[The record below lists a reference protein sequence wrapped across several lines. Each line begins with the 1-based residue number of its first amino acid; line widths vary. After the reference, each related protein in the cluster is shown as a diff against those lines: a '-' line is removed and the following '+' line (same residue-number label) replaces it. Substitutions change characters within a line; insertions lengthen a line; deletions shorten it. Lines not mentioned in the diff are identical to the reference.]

1 MNESINDQVGGRG
14 SVPEA
19 IATALRQPSFLR
31 VMLVLAATVVVLVG
45 VRFGAPILNPIFF
58 AVVLSL
64 LFSPLYSWL
73 KRRGLP
79 SPLALVIM
87 LVVIAAI
94 FLGLIFIL
102 GVSISRF
109 SERVGFYTSQL
120 NSQVVDLEA
129 LLERLGLSNVDLRD
143 VIKPSALTGA
153 VGAILSGIAGF
164 LSDLFLILMIMLF
177 LLGEGP
183 AMMDRLRAGASGDNP
198 QVERLTTIRSSV
210 VRQFGLR
217 AIVNLV
223 TGVGVTI
230 LLFSLGVDFPLLWGI
245 LTFFLSF
252 VPYIGL
258 VLAVTPA
265 VVLALAE
272 FGVSRAVM
280 VIVGVIV
287 INILAEN
294 VLSPMLMGRGL
305 NISPTIV
312 FLSFVFWAWLLGG
325 PGAFLAL
332 PITLFVAVMFDTF
345 PETRWLA
352 SIIGVSDA
360 GAADDAAPGASTQ
373 NEQAEHQSGR
383 ARLHR
388 GRGCSG

>member
-1 MNESINDQVGGRG
+1 MNESLNDQVRGRG

-45 VRFGAPILNPIFF
+45 IRLGAPILNPIFF

-64 LFSPLYSWL
+64 LFGPLYSWL
-73 KRRGLP
+73 ESRGLP

-87 LVVIAAI
+87 LVVIGAI

-153 VGAILSGIAGF
+153 VGAVLSGIAGF
-164 LSDLFLILMIMLF
+164 LSDLFLILIIMLF

-183 AMMDRLRAGASGDNP
+183 AMMDRLRAGAGGDNP
-198 QVERLTTIRSSV
+198 QVERLTTVGRSV

-223 TGVGVTI
+223 TGGGVTV
-230 LLFSLGVDFPLLWGI
+230 LLFLLGVDFPLLWGI

-272 FGVSRAVM
+272 FGVNRAVV

-294 VLSPMLMGRGL
+294 VLSPMMMGRGL
-305 NISPTIV
+305 NISPTVV

-352 SIIGVSDA
+352 NIIGVSDA
-360 GAADDAAPGASTQ
+360 GAAEDGAPGASTQ
-373 NEQAEHQSGR
+373 DEQAEHPS
-383 ARLHR
+383 
-388 GRGCSG
+388 

>member
-1 MNESINDQVGGRG
+1 MNDPTDGRG
-14 SVPEA
+14 GVSEA
-19 IATALRQPSFLR
+19 VAALRQTSFLR
-31 VMLVLAATVVVLVG
+31 VMLILAATVVVLVG
-45 VRFGAPILNPIFF
+45 IRLSAPILNPIFF
-58 AVVLSL
+58 AVVLTL
-64 LFSPLYSWL
+64 LFSPIYSWL

-94 FLGLIFIL
+94 FIALFFIL
-102 GVSISRF
+102 GVSISTF

-120 NSQVVDLEA
+120 HSQLVDLDA

-143 VIKPSALTGA
+143 VIKPSALTDVLGT
-153 VGAILSGIAGF
+153 ILSGIAGF
-164 LSDLFLILMIMLF
+164 LSDLFLILVIMLF
-177 LLGEGP
+177 LLAEGP
-183 AMMDRLRAGASGDNP
+183 AMMDRLRAGTSGNNP
-198 QVERLTTIRSSV
+198 QVERLTTIGRSV

-223 TGVGVTI
+223 TGAGVTV
-230 LLFSLGVDFPLLWGI
+230 LLFFLGVDFPLLWGI

-272 FGVSRAVM
+272 FGVSRAVL
-280 VIVGVIV
+280 VIAGVIV

-294 VLSPMLMGRGL
+294 VLSPMMMGRGL

-352 SIIGVSDA
+352 SLIGV
-360 GAADDAAPGASTQ
+360 ADVNSSAVNGNTPGATTQ
-373 NEQAEHQSGR
+373 GGEVEHS
-383 ARLHR
+383 
-388 GRGCSG
+388 S

>member
-1 MNESINDQVGGRG
+1 MNESSNNPANDSAG
-14 SVPEA
+14 
-19 IATALRQPSFLR
+19 IAETITTTLRQPSFLR
-31 VMLVLAATVVVLVG
+31 VMLVLSATVVVLVG
-45 VRFGAPILNPIFF
+45 IRLGAPILNPIFF
-58 AVVLSL
+58 AVVLTL
-64 LFSPLYSWL
+64 LFSPVYSWL

-79 SPLALVIM
+79 APLALLIM
-87 LVVIAAI
+87 LVLLTVL
-94 FLGLIFIL
+94 FVGLFSIL

-109 SERVGFYTSQL
+109 SERVGFYTTQL
-120 NSQVVDLEA
+120 NGQLVDLDA
-129 LLERLGLSNVDLRD
+129 LIERLGLSNVDLRD
-143 VIKPSALTGA
+143 VVKPSALADALG
-153 VGAILSGIAGF
+153 VVLSGVAGF

-183 AMMDRLRAGASGDNP
+183 AMMNRLRASVGEGHP
-198 QVERLTTIRSSV
+198 QVTRLTTVGQSV

-223 TGVGVTI
+223 TGAGVAV
-230 LLFSLGVDFPLLWGI
+230 LLFVIGVDFPLLWGI

-258 VLAVTPA
+258 VLAVAPA

-272 FGVSRAVM
+272 FGVTRAVL
-280 VIVGVIV
+280 VIAGVVV

-294 VLSPMLMGRGL
+294 VLSPMMMGRGL
-305 NISPTIV
+305 NISPTVV
-312 FLSFVFWAWLLGG
+312 FLSFIIWAWLLGG

-352 SIIGVSDA
+352 SIIGVSSPDN
-360 GAADDAAPGASTQ
+360 DAAAPSEEVERTG
-373 NEQAEHQSGR
+373 
-383 ARLHR
+383 
-388 GRGCSG
+388 

>member
-1 MNESINDQVGGRG
+1 LNESSNNPAADR
-14 SVPEA
+14 SS
-19 IATALRQPSFLR
+19 IAEGLTNRLRQPSFLR

-45 VRFGAPILNPIFF
+45 IRLGAAILNPIFF
-58 AVVLSL
+58 AVVLTL
-64 LFSPLYSWL
+64 LFSPIYSWL

-79 SPLALVIM
+79 APLALLIM
-87 LVVIAAI
+87 LVLLTVL
-94 FLGLIFIL
+94 FVGLFFIL

-109 SERVGFYTSQL
+109 SERVGFYTTQL
-120 NSQVVDLEA
+120 NGQLVDLDA
-129 LLERLGLSNVDLRD
+129 LIERLGLSNVDLRD
-143 VIKPSALTGA
+143 VVKPSALAGA
-153 VGAILSGIAGF
+153 LGVVLSGIAGF

-183 AMMDRLRAGASGDNP
+183 SMMDRLRASASRDNP
-198 QVERLTTIRSSV
+198 QVERLTVVGRSV

-223 TGVGVTI
+223 TGAGVTV
-230 LLFSLGVDFPLLWGI
+230 LLFVLGVDFPLLWGI

-272 FGVSRAVM
+272 HGLDRALLVIAGVV
-280 VIVGVIV
+280 V

-294 VLSPMLMGRGL
+294 VLSPMMMGRGL

-312 FLSFVFWAWLLGG
+312 FLSFIIWAWLLGG

-352 SIIGVSDA
+352 SIIGVSGADT
-360 GAADDAAPGASTQ
+360 GAAGGAAPGAPTPD
-373 NEQAEHQSGR
+373 AEAER
-383 ARLHR
+383 AP
-388 GRGCSG
+388 

>member
-1 MNESINDQVGGRG
+1 MTEPSDDPTESRADVLG
-14 SVPEA
+14 SL
-19 IATALRQPSFLR
+19 ATTLRQPSFLR
-31 VMLVLAATVVVLVG
+31 VILFLAATVVVLAG
-45 VRFGAPILNPIFF
+45 IRLGAPILNPIFF
-58 AVVLSL
+58 AVVLTL
-64 LFSPLYSWL
+64 LFSPVYAWL

-79 SPLALVIM
+79 TPLALVVM
-87 LVVIAAI
+87 LVGLTGL
-94 FLGLIFIL
+94 FLALFFIL
-102 GVSISRF
+102 SISITRF
-109 SERVGFYTSQL
+109 SERVGFYVTQL
-120 NSQVVDLEA
+120 DVELDNLDV
-129 LLERLGLSNVDLRD
+129 LLERLGLSNVDLQE
-143 VIKPSALTGA
+143 VVNPSALAGA
-153 VGAILSGIAGF
+153 LGVVLSGIAGF
-164 LSDLFLILMIMLF
+164 LSDLFLILMITLF

-183 AMMDRLRAGASGDNP
+183 AMMNRLRASVTEDNP
-198 QVERLTTIRSSV
+198 QVARLTSVGQSV

-223 TGVGVTI
+223 TGAGVTI
-230 LLFSLGVDFPLLWGI
+230 LLLVLGVDFPLLWGI

-272 FGVSRAVM
+272 FGVDRALLVAA
-280 VIVGVIV
+280 GVTV
-287 INILAEN
+287 INVLAEN
-294 VLSPMLMGRGL
+294 LLSPMMMGRGL

-352 SIIGVSDA
+352 GLIGVSGA
-360 GAADDAAPGASTQ
+360 QIGAADSAAPDATIPD
-373 NEQAEHQSGR
+373 AEAESE
-383 ARLHR
+383 L
-388 GRGCSG
+388 